1 MKDIVDFN
9 NFWNKKIELIDTIQ
23 PKYILN
29 KTSFSKFDNIEF
41 YDLTFTSY
49 DNSIIYAK
57 YIKNIKYRKLYRYC
71 TQKIGQNIKLFL
83 FSVLNFKVSKFYY
96 F

>member
-1 MKDIVDFN
+1 LTPWRVVNMHLSDCLGGY

-41 YDLTFTSY
+41 YDLTFISY
-49 DNSIIYAK
+49 DNSVIYAK
-57 YIKNIKYRKLYRYC
+57 
-71 TQKIGQNIKLFL
+71 
-83 FSVLNFKVSKFYY
+83 
-96 F
+96 